1 MVNWNN
7 NQNFGWRLVFNIWFL
22 VHGLSNE
29 KDTSWVFLWNF
40 IPMRIVCL
48 SLDTERRQ
56 FKEKF
61 PTHDSTMK
69 QILVF
74 ETPFKV
80 LVYFFWY
87 TNFLILQGF
96 IIFHLA
102 SYLKIVLLLP
112 KNLFFTY
119 GGWVHFCLW
128 VKSSFLPM
136 EKEFIFYL
144 QIIFFTY
151 GWRVN
156 FLSTNFILY

>member
-1 MVNWNN
+1 MICTEHQMSVKGFFFVVSYKRFSSFFFNWNN

-29 KDTSWVFLWNF
+29 KNTSWVFLWNF

-80 LVYFFWY
+80 LVYFLWY

-96 IIFHLA
+96 IIFHLS
-102 SYLKIVLLLP
+102 SYIKIVLL
-112 KNLFFTY
+112 
-119 GGWVHFCLW
+119 
-128 VKSSFLPM
+128 
-136 EKEFIFYL
+136 YL
-144 QIIFFTY
+144 KI
-151 GWRVN
+151 
-156 FLSTNFILY
+156 